1 MGQWNF
7 FTSAALFR
15 AGCHPREPERFMA
28 STKEAGATIEDI
40 QHDLHSLRDD
50 LARLAQ
56 QVTGLVSE
64 TGDEAIGAAKK
75 RMRKLRENLDETV
88 SDAGERG
95 REALSDVSENIGEA
109 LEESLREHPLTTVA
123 LAVGLGFLF
132 GTAWRR

>member
-1 MGQWNF
+1 
-7 FTSAALFR
+7 
-15 AGCHPREPERFMA
+15 MA
-28 STKEAGATIEDI
+28 STKEAGATLEDI
-40 QHDLHSLRDD
+40 QHDLQSLRED

-64 TGDEAIGAAKK
+64 TGDEAIGEAKK
-75 RMRKLRENLDETV
+75 RMRKLRKNLDETM

-123 LAVGLGFLF
+123 MAVGLGFLF
-132 GTAWRR
+132 GTMWRR